1 MDNRTEY
8 FLVNKHLGGFNP
20 LSFGQEHCLPNHFFG
35 PGVRS
40 YWLLHYVVSGKGVF
54 SFKDKT
60 YKLSAGSC
68 FVIRPFEKVFYQ
80 ADPHQPWHYI
90 WIGFETQDMP
100 EQLSSDVL
108 SMPGIGNIFSSI
120 MDAQDRNEGRN
131 EFLAAKVWEIIS
143 LISESSKPKI
153 PKNKTFAEQ
162 AKTCIQAKYMTG
174 ITVAE
179 IAKMLNLERS
189 YFSTVFK
196 NSVGIS
202 PQEYLN
208 NYRLEKA
215 SELLISSDMSV
226 TDIAFSTGYSGV
238 INFSRMF
245 KRRFEVSPTEY
256 REKNRI
262 QNQNLMQLMVKT

>member
-1 MDNRTEY
+1 MDNRTEF

-40 YWLLHYVVSGKGVF
+40 YFLLHYVVSGKGLF
-54 SFKDKT
+54 SVKDKT

-80 ADPHQPWHYI
+80 ADPHQPWQYI
-90 WIGFETQDMP
+90 WIGFDTENVPD
-100 EQLSSDVL
+100 QLSYDVL
-108 SMPGIGNIFSSI
+108 NMPGMGSIFSSI
-120 MDAQDRNEGRN
+120 MDAQDKNEGRN
-131 EFLAAKVWEIIS
+131 EFLASKIWELMS
-143 LISESSKPKI
+143 LISEFGNPKI

-162 AKTCIQAKYMTG
+162 AKTCIQAKYMSG
-174 ITVAE
+174 ITISE

-208 NYRLEKA
+208 NFRLEKA
-215 SELLISSDMSV
+215 SELLICTDMSV

-238 INFSRMF
+238 VNFSRMF
-245 KRRFEVSPTEY
+245 KRRFGMSPTNY
-256 REKNRI
+256 RIK
-262 QNQNLMQLMVKT
+262 KTTS

>member
-1 MDNRTEY
+1 MEIRTEY
-8 FLVNKHLGGFNP
+8 FLINKHLGGFNP
-20 LSFGQEHCLPNHFFG
+20 ISFGQEQCLPYHFFG

-54 SFKDKT
+54 SVKDKT

-80 ADPHQPWHYI
+80 ADAHQPWQYI
-90 WIGFETQDMP
+90 WIGFDTSDLP
-100 EQLSSDVL
+100 EQLSSDVINT
-108 SMPGIGNIFSSI
+108 PGIGNVFSAI
-120 MDAQDRNEGRN
+120 MDAQERNEGRN
-131 EFLAAKVWEIIS
+131 EFLASKLWELMSI
-143 LISESSKPKI
+143 ISESNKTKMS
-153 PKNKTFAEQ
+153 KNKSFAEQ

-215 SELLISSDMSV
+215 ADFLLSSNMSV
-226 TDIAFSTGYSGV
+226 TDIAYSTGYSGV

-245 KRRFEVSPTEY
+245 KRKYGVPPTEY
-256 REKNRI
+256 RYK
-262 QNQNLMQLMVKT
+262 K